1 MVKHTSRIRTVAVH
15 TLMYAFLILIA
26 FVCIFPFYMLF
37 VNATCSTLEIQNS
50 VSFLP
55 GKYFFE
61 NYTSLIENG
70 LNIYRAFFNSLFIAV
85 GASVLNVY
93 FSALT
98 AYAFHAYDFKGRDGI
113 YTFMLLTMMIPGQL
127 GFIGFYQQIVD
138 MHLTDSYVPLIIP
151 SIASA
156 ANVFF
161 LRQYYTGVLSME
173 LVEAARIDGSSEF
186 RTFNSIVLIVSVPA
200 LATLAIGTFVGSWN
214 NYLMPFLLL
223 STEEKY
229 TMPMLVQMLKTNV
242 YATNLG
248 AIYTGLFITIL
259 PLLVVYLFL
268 SKYIVQ
274 GIQLGG
280 VKE

>member
-1 MVKHTSRIRTVAVH
+1 MAVSDVAIRG
-15 TLMYAFLILIA
+15 Y
-26 FVCIFPFYMLF
+26 
-37 VNATCSTLEIQNS
+37 
-50 VSFLP
+50 
-55 GKYFFE
+55 G
-61 NYTSLIENG
+61 
-70 LNIYRAFFNSLFIAV
+70 
-85 GASVLNVY
+85 
-93 FSALT
+93 
-98 AYAFHAYDFKGRDGI
+98 DFAG
-113 YTFMLLTMMIPGQL
+113 
-127 GFIGFYQQIVD
+127 
-138 MHLTDSYVPLIIP
+138 
-151 SIASA
+151 
-156 ANVFF
+156 VFF
-161 LRQYYTGVLSME
+161 SVTDRAKLE
-173 LVEAARIDGSSEF
+173 LINVTIDGSSEF